1 MQSIPPRAEDRAT
14 CAHHPHLGA
23 VFTCERCGNFGC
35 ESCRASSS
43 PQLCQ
48 PCAQRVSPV
57 VALTA
62 GELLQDS
69 FSLLSRNL
77 SGVGLL
83 LAGSFASSLLSAAF
97 VPFLLED
104 PARSALVLVFVSAC
118 LSSFATAVF
127 LSWTAQNLLQ
137 QPEPSLLASLQ
148 VGLIRFV
155 SLLFMSLLFGLV
167 VVTGAFFLFI
177 PGIFLAVCMSLAPA
191 LVVLEGEGPLQSL
204 LHSYRLTH
212 GHRLTLFVV
221 FAAMF
226 LLQAV
231 LALAGQL
238 VLSVL
243 SSLGA
248 PSWLGM
254 ELFLPLWQVLGSA
267 LFDGAILL
275 AWMRLTGRVPAQA

>member
-1 MQSIPPRAEDRAT
+1 MQSIPPRAEDQAT

-97 VPFLLED
+97 VPFL
-104 PARSALVLVFVSAC
+104 
-118 LSSFATAVF
+118 

-248 PSWLGM
+248 LSWLGM